1 MEEEMDGGL
10 LMLKEATEVVM
21 EPNFYIGL
29 MVDTI
34 P

>member
-1 MEEEMDGGL
+1 MDGGL

>member
-1 MEEEMDGGL
+1 MDGGL

-21 EPNFYIGL
+21 EPNFYIGS
-29 MVDTI
+29 MEDII

>member
-1 MEEEMDGGL
+1 MDGGL

-21 EPNFYIGL
+21 EPNFYIGS
-29 MVDTI
+29 MADFI